1 MMNHQTYT
9 YKNKNKKKKK
19 KEKNKRKRK
28 NKYLINQNVKQNNRK
43 RQTLPFKTSFV
54 EAQENTKCHTIILST
69 A

>member
-28 NKYLINQNVKQNNRK
+28 NKYLINQNVKQNNIKSK
-43 RQTLPFKTSFV
+43 RLLLKQAS
-54 EAQENTKCHTIILST
+54 
-69 A
+69 